1 MATDVAF
8 ESTRALSSIDI
19 VSAAGR
25 NLFTFWC
32 VLSRFGTMIDGQGFL
47 IRLWIVHY
55 YLCNVQFSGV
65 CAVISSIGRVSRF
78 GRSLY
83 GTIGKRRGNGSS
95 AVVMRGD
102 VDLRSP
108 RYSVPLIY
116 QVREGSIPNFRSLV

>member
-55 YLCNVQFSGV
+55 YLCNVQFSGF

-83 GTIGKRRGNGSS
+83 GTIGKRRGNGE
-95 AVVMRGD
+95 
-102 VDLRSP
+102 L
-108 RYSVPLIY
+108 
-116 QVREGSIPNFRSLV
+116 GSCYER